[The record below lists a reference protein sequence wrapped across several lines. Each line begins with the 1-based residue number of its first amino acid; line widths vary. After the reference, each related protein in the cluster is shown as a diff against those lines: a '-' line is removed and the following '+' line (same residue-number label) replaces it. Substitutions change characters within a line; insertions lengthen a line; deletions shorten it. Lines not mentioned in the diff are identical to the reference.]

1 MYGVGAVK
9 YKDFVVGYIEKNSFD
24 MGGQKPE
31 SAKIEAEQ
39 VPGTPVLIIPQSNGS
54 IAPTF
59 NVIQLNYE
67 NLHSLL
73 GGTMH
78 YKEEDSEKKTPIG
91 WTAPTAAVL
100 LTGPW
105 EIALVS
111 GQSILIPNGTL
122 LSNLGGK
129 LTLTETAKI
138 ECTLEVA
145 MPEDAPSPM
154 AYSIRILSRKSG
166 NSINCLLLNLPLLL
180 PLTWPRSSVW
190 TKLSSSR
197 SSVRVRTRCW
207 ISV

>member
-1 MYGVGAVK
+1 MNKNFMYGVGAVK

-129 LTLTETAKI
+129 LPLIGGYGKAG
-138 ECTLEVA
+138 
-145 MPEDAPSPM
+145 SGQ
-154 AYSIRILSRKSG
+154 ILSRKSG

-207 ISV
+207 ISVLASR

>member
-1 MYGVGAVK
+1 MCCRHSINFQNQETMNKNFMYGVGAVK

-145 MPEDAPSPM
+145 MPEDGSQP
-154 AYSIRILSRKSG
+154 YGVFNTDSIPEEWKQYK
-166 NSINCLLLNLPLLL
+166 LP
-180 PLTWPRSSVW
+180 PAESAAAASTNP
-190 TKLSSSR
+190 TEE
-197 SSVRVRTRCW
+197 
-207 ISV
+207 

>member
-9 YKDFVVGYIEKNSFD
+9 YKDFVVGYIERNSFD

-145 MPEDAPSPM
+145 MPEDGSQPYGVFNTDSIPEEWKQYKLPSAESAAAASTNP
-154 AYSIRILSRKSG
+154 AEE
-166 NSINCLLLNLPLLL
+166 
-180 PLTWPRSSVW
+180 
-190 TKLSSSR
+190 
-197 SSVRVRTRCW
+197 
-207 ISV
+207 

>member
-1 MYGVGAVK
+1 MNKNFMYGIGAVK

-67 NLHSLL
+67 NLRSLL

-145 MPEDAPSPM
+145 MPEDGSQPHGVFNTD
-154 AYSIRILSRKSG
+154 SIPEEWKQYK
-166 NSINCLLLNLPLLL
+166 LP
-180 PLTWPRSSVW
+180 PAESAAAASTNPAEE
-190 TKLSSSR
+190 
-197 SSVRVRTRCW
+197 
-207 ISV
+207 

>member
-1 MYGVGAVK
+1 MNKNFMYGVGAVK

-145 MPEDAPSPM
+145 MPEDGSQPM

-180 PLTWPRSSVW
+180 PLTGRGVAYGRS
-190 TKLSSSR
+190 
-197 SSVRVRTRCW
+197 CHQADPA
-207 ISV
+207 

>member
-1 MYGVGAVK
+1 MNKNFMYGVGAVK

-145 MPEDAPSPM
+145 MPEDGSQP
-154 AYSIRILSRKSG
+154 YGVFNTDSIPEEWKPYK
-166 NSINCLLLNLPLLL
+166 LP
-180 PLTWPRSSVW
+180 PAESAAAASTNPAEE
-190 TKLSSSR
+190 
-197 SSVRVRTRCW
+197 
-207 ISV
+207 

>member
-73 GGTMH
+73 GGT
-78 YKEEDSEKKTPIG
+78 
-91 WTAPTAAVL
+91 
-100 LTGPW
+100 
-105 EIALVS
+105 
-111 GQSILIPNGTL
+111 
-122 LSNLGGK
+122 
-129 LTLTETAKI
+129 
-138 ECTLEVA
+138 
-145 MPEDAPSPM
+145 
-154 AYSIRILSRKSG
+154 RK
-166 NSINCLLLNLPLLL
+166 
-180 PLTWPRSSVW
+180 
-190 TKLSSSR
+190 
-197 SSVRVRTRCW
+197 RTRKRKPRLVGRPRRQPCC
-207 ISV
+207 

>member
-111 GQSILIPNGTL
+111 G
-122 LSNLGGK
+122 
-129 LTLTETAKI
+129 TLTETAKI

-145 MPEDAPSPM
+145 MPEDGSQPHGVFNTD
-154 AYSIRILSRKSG
+154 SIPEEWKQYKLPPAESAAAAST
-166 NSINCLLLNLPLLL
+166 NLAEE
-180 PLTWPRSSVW
+180 
-190 TKLSSSR
+190 
-197 SSVRVRTRCW
+197 
-207 ISV
+207 

>member
-1 MYGVGAVK
+1 MNKNFMYGVGAVK

-145 MPEDAPSPM
+145 M

>member
-111 GQSILIPNGTL
+111 GQRRQADPDRNGENRMHAGSGHAGRRL
-122 LSNLGGK
+122 PAPWRIQYGFYPGRV
-129 LTLTETAKI
+129 ET
-138 ECTLEVA
+138 V
-145 MPEDAPSPM
+145 
-154 AYSIRILSRKSG
+154 
-166 NSINCLLLNLPLLL
+166 
-180 PLTWPRSSVW
+180 
-190 TKLSSSR
+190 
-197 SSVRVRTRCW
+197 
-207 ISV
+207 